1 MSDDFIQ
8 SQAEN
13 VQDLVESLISEL
25 KETTFQSG
33 KIEASFHQNEL
44 PRFTNELT
52 AILSLTTCKK
62 SQNIDK
68 KASKRH
74 IIHLAITETG
84 CTRHGSSS
92 SIFIPITNIQN
103 SIIQTFKDM
112 IDMHTLTWNS
122 MIMLYDH
129 STDPSLINDLKLLL
143 SSQIPTAE
151 FDLGTNPED
160 SIMGILR
167 SLPHKLSNQFL
178 VLSKESDVSSI
189 ANAADQ
195 AGLTTL
201 DHQWLY
207 VVTDTNR
214 ESEMLPKEL
223 SNAKDGQHVAFLF
236 NSSSNPESQNNCQG
250 GILCFTEELIRTFAS
265 SLKET
270 LEAQCLKISKKMSH
284 FLKLYILKKLENET
298 ILVIFKHCV

>member
-1 MSDDFIQ
+1 MSDDFIL
-8 SQAEN
+8 SQATN
-13 VQDLVESLISEL
+13 VQNLIESLIAEL
-25 KETTFQSG
+25 KETTFKSG
-33 KIEASFHQNEL
+33 KIQATFHRNEL

-52 AILSLTTCKK
+52 AILSLTTCQK

-74 IIHLAITETG
+74 IIHLSITETG
-84 CTRHGSSS
+84 CTRHGSPS
-92 SIFIPITNIQN
+92 SIFIPITNVEN

-112 IDMHTLTWNS
+112 MDMNTLTWNS

-151 FDLGTNPED
+151 FDLGTDPKD

-167 SLPHKLSNQFL
+167 NLPHKLSNQFL
-178 VLSKESDVSSI
+178 VISKEADVSSI

-195 AGLTTL
+195 AGLTSL

-236 NSSSNPESQNNCQG
+236 NAESQNNCQS

-265 SLKET
+265 ILKET
-270 LEAQCLKISKKMSH
+270 LEAQCLKITKKS
-284 FLKLYILKKLENET
+284 L
-298 ILVIFKHCV
+298 IF